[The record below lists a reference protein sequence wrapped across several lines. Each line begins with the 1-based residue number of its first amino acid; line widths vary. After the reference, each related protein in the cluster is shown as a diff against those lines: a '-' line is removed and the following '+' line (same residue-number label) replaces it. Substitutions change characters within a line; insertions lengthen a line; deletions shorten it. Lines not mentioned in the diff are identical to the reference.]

1 MGRVRGR
8 RGGGFDLMMGEGG
21 KRRAGKALMVAVG
34 SEGMAGGT
42 GRLWYLLV
50 LRRNAVGV
58 WRWCGMA
65 CLLCSSVDPECHVF
79 EEHICAFGLGPCF
92 MAQRCW
98 LKWNRAICFSFSRKA
113 FKHSRYR

>member
-50 LRRNAVGV
+50 LRRSAVGV

-65 CLLCSSVDPECHVF
+65 CLLCSSVNPECYVF
-79 EEHICAFGLGPCF
+79 EEHICAFGLAPCCSV
-92 MAQRCW
+92 ARRCW
-98 LKWNRAICFSFSRKA
+98 LNWNRAVCFFFLQEGIHA
-113 FKHSRYR
+113 F